1 MEETKKQFSKKS
13 KAVII
18 LLVIFIFLIPVIIY
32 FYMKQN
38 VTQIAEDG
46 SSTPPQYDFS
56 KADIYFDSPGIRT
69 QINTPASININVN
82 SQGKPITDAVIS
94 VSFNPGSVSNVSIEQ
109 FRDPNSALANTFENS
124 IGEVD
129 YEEGVAWI
137 VLSFPE
143 NVIPQPG
150 TGAVARVTFTPTTN
164 TILNFSDNTALVNRQ
179 SEDAILSNLSPLNVQ
194 VTNGTEQTSEFIP
207 L

>member
-1 MEETKKQFSKKS
+1 MEEAKKQFSKKS

-18 LLVIFIFLIPVIIY
+18 LLVILIFLIPAVIY

-38 VTQIAEDG
+38 TTQIAENG

-56 KADIYFDSPGIRT
+56 TADIYFESPGIKT
-69 QINTPASININVN
+69 PINTPVSVNINVN
-82 SQGKPITDAVIS
+82 SQGKLVTDAVVS
-94 VSFNPGSVSNVSIEQ
+94 VSFSPGSVSNVSIEQ

-137 VLSFPE
+137 VLTFPE
-143 NVIPQPG
+143 NAVPQSG
-150 TGAVARVTFTPTTN
+150 AGAVARINFTPTTN
-164 TILNFSDNTALVNRQ
+164 TILNFSDNSALVNRN
-179 SEDAILSNLSPLNVQ
+179 SNDVILSSLSPLNVQ
-194 VTNGTEQTSEFIP
+194 VTNSTEETSEFIP
-207 L
+207 Q